1 MEQEYKWI
9 IEEKK
14 IKNILNSEFVS
25 IYIINEGEIDM
36 EATYYDDIYGTIK
49 KMRGALRRRKQN
61 EKISFL
67 IIKDTIKHIIWIFL
81 TT

>member
-25 IYIINEGEIDM
+25 IYIINEGKIDM

-49 KMRGALRRRKQN
+49 KCVEL
-61 EKISFL
+61 
-67 IIKDTIKHIIWIFL
+67 
-81 TT
+81 